1 MEKVGA
7 LKDNNTNQAFI
18 DLKVNDSIESRTRA
32 GVSSGFQRE
41 V

>member
-7 LKDNNTNQAFI
+7 LKDNNTNQAFT
-18 DLKVNDSIESRTRA
+18 DLESRTRA

>member
-7 LKDNNTNQAFI
+7 LKDNNINRVFT
-18 DLKVNDSIESRTRA
+18 DLESRTRA
-32 GVSSGFQRE
+32 GVSSGFQRK

>member
-7 LKDNNTNQAFI
+7 LQDNNTNHTFI
-18 DLKVNDSIESRTRA
+18 DLESRTRA
-32 GVSSGFQRE
+32 GVSSGFQRK